1 MVIWLRAFI
10 ICIALLVMTDVV
22 TDVNSVVLEN
32 ILHVSRQTQESPDLA
47 RLIGYWIITSVM
59 SANP

>member
-1 MVIWLRAFI
+1 
-10 ICIALLVMTDVV
+10 MTDVV